1 MVNEMGRMP
10 VAEPYIKIVLV
21 DFVYNGFCAML
32 SFKAMN
38 QFLIDQGEANASEND
53 FSYSLF
59 IVLNVSCF
67 VNLVLSIQDFMQLV
81 TLIFREKICQKM
93 ANHSSSLS
101 WREKIC

>member
-53 FSYSLF
+53 FSDSLF

-67 VNLVLSIQDFMQLV
+67 VN
-81 TLIFREKICQKM
+81 
-93 ANHSSSLS
+93 
-101 WREKIC
+101 

>member
-1 MVNEMGRMP
+1 MVNDIGRMP

-67 VNLVLSIQDFMQLV
+67 VPDTFNPRFYAIGNFDF
-81 TLIFREKICQKM
+81 
-93 ANHSSSLS
+93 
-101 WREKIC
+101 

>member
-67 VNLVLSIQDFMQLV
+67 VNLVLSI
-81 TLIFREKICQKM
+81 
-93 ANHSSSLS
+93 
-101 WREKIC
+101 